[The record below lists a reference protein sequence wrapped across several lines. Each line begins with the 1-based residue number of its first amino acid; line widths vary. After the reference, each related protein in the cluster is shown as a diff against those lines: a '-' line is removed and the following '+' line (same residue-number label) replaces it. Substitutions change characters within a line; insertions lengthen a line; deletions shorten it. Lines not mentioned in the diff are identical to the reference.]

1 MYISP
6 TLFAAILG
14 TGALQVAATLAIPKL
29 EKRIIGGFLM
39 PDTMAP
45 YSVSLLKTD
54 GLNQYTCGGTI
65 ISPNFILTAAHCVVN
80 KANQQLPPAN
90 VTVGYGSM
98 NRDAQKSV
106 KATGVYIHPQYISEM
121 NRDVRYDIALV
132 EVKKLKFNK
141 STNSI
146 PIYNGNIGAGQRF
159 LAMGW
164 GATEAN
170 ATKLNMLRG
179 TIVTAGDTASCQRYY
194 PEFEDNNGPQICTL
208 GMLNPGS
215 STCSGD
221 SGSSVVASNN
231 DVVMLGGFDSIGV
244 FTVGSSCGDANTAH
258 FYIHAAYHLDFIAG
272 TTNIT
277 KEVLT
282 NTVATKPELQE
293 PTEEPTS
300 SSEREYF
307 DNSDRVSLI
316 GPIKPVKPILY

>member
-6 TLFAAILG
+6 TLFAAFLG
-14 TGALQVAATLAIPKL
+14 TGALQLAATLAIPKL

-39 PDTMAP
+39 PDNLAP
-45 YSVSLLKTD
+45 YSVSLVKTD
-54 GLNQYTCGGTI
+54 GFQQFTCGGTI

-90 VTVGYGSM
+90 VTVGYGNM
-98 NRDAQKSV
+98 DRDAQESV
-106 KATGVYIHPQYISEM
+106 KATGVYIHPQYISGAS
-121 NRDVRYDIALV
+121 RDVRYDIALV

-146 PIYNGNIGAGQRF
+146 PIYNGAIGTGQRF

-170 ATKLNMLRG
+170 ASKLNMLRG

-194 PEFEDNNGPQICTL
+194 PEFNDNNGPQICTL
-208 GMLNPGS
+208 GKLNPGS

-258 FYIHAAYHLDFIAG
+258 FYIHAAYHLDFIAN

-282 NTVATKPELQE
+282 NTVPAEPELPE
-293 PTEEPTS
+293 LPEEPTS
-300 SSEREYF
+300 SSDLYYDEPV
-307 DNSDRVSLI
+307 DRISLI
-316 GPIKPVKPILY
+316 DPVKPILY